1 MKRTIEQ
8 FRQVY
13 SFLFFKIALIFVT
26 SIYPSLIKTCIPG
39 TTMLNFALIIHL
51 LFLKKKSYM
60 KEFYYKHLCH

>member
-51 LFLKKKSYM
+51 LF
-60 KEFYYKHLCH
+60 